1 MTPKGNDTVMGLN
14 KGEKVYCKLVPSV
27 EQYKAVIL
35 AHEGDDLVIQAD
47 AERPIALA
55 SGQQL
60 TVSTNEVDYF
70 TEVVSSDADK
80 IHLKCL
86 GADRRE
92 FFRIDDVIA
101 VIIRKVQGDI
111 RIKKSK
117 VISEFGLDMSN
128 LRTYTVDVPD
138 ETISPVLWKMLVDIS
153 AKLGLILDRL
163 TLESEGLMKAEETEV
178 NISAAGVR
186 LKVKEEYLQGDYLEV
201 KMMLPS
207 SPPMGIVVYGQAS
220 SVIQLPGGLYDL
232 SIHFM
237 DVEEDVKDE
246 IIQYTL
252 KRQREALRKHRG
264 YKG

>member
-1 MTPKGNDTVMGLN
+1 MFCRLAPG
-14 KGEKVYCKLVPSV
+14 V
-27 EQYKAVIL
+27 EQYKAVVL
-35 AHEGDDLVIQAD
+35 AYEGDDIVIEAD
-47 AERPIALA
+47 AERPVALVK
-55 SGQQL
+55 GQQL
-60 TVSTNEVDYF
+60 TVSTGELDYF
-70 TEVVSSDADK
+70 TEVVSSDAGK
-80 IHLKCL
+80 IRLKCPS
-86 GADRRE
+86 ADRRE
-92 FFRIDDVIA
+92 FFRIDDIIA
-101 VIIRKVQGDI
+101 VIINKVQGDI
-111 RIKKSK
+111 KIKKSK

-178 NISAAGVR
+178 NISAAGIR
-186 LKVKEEYLQGDYLEV
+186 LKVKERYFQGDFLEV

-220 SVIQLPGGLYDL
+220 TVIELPGDRYDL
-232 SIHFM
+232 SIHFI